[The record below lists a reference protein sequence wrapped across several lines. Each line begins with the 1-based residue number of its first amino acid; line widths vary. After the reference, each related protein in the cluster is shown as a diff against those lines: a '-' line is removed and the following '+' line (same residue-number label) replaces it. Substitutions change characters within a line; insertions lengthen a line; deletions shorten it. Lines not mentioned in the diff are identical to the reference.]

1 MLETLRK
8 KSRKSNI
15 IRVILSIIAVVA
27 LLAISKFAIFDVITG
42 PTKLDITANPDAYE
56 GMYVTIDTEFFLYD
70 YVEHTTTTTRK
81 YGGKTTSTNGYSYVA
96 FQSVNDYE
104 ADSSTWYFYSV
115 YLDKSKQSSMNAKM
129 NEAFEYWN
137 DETGK
142 IAPPDPV
149 TVTGTW
155 TKMDSEMERYFRSA
169 MTDLE
174 VTEGEYDKFYFYELD
189 TKNIGGL
196 NALLFWVVNAGAVA
210 LLLFAVL
217 SLFGL
222 FSNAYIKNIHQYL
235 QKDSTI
241 SMAAIEEDFNQAR
254 NIAKNVWVGR
264 KWTIYMDGAKAKILA
279 NKELIWGY
287 YYSRTGRNS
296 VSEMRLYTKAK
307 KLFHISLSEKDTQ
320 EILKIYAA
328 EQPHMVV
335 GYTSE
340 LEKMYN
346 KNFNGFLE
354 LQYNPAMRES
364 SEDPF
369 SNL

>member
-15 IRVILSIIAVVA
+15 IRVILSVIAVVA

-56 GMYVTIDTEFFLYD
+56 GTYVTIDAEYFLYD

-96 FQSVNDYE
+96 FQSVDNYE
-104 ADSSTWYFYSV
+104 ADTSTWYFYSI
-115 YLDKSKQSSMNAKM
+115 YLDKSKQSSMNLKM
-129 NEAFEYWN
+129 DQAFEYWS
-137 DETGK
+137 DETGTV
-142 IAPPDPV
+142 APPDPI

-155 TKMDSEMERYFRSA
+155 TKMDSQMEQYFRSA
-169 MTDLE
+169 MTELE

-196 NALLFWVVNAGAVA
+196 NAPLFWAVNAGAVA
-210 LLLFAVL
+210 LLLFAIL
-217 SLFGL
+217 SLLGL

-235 QKDSTI
+235 QKDNTT
-241 SMAAIEEDFNQAR
+241 SMAAIEADFNQAR
-254 NIAKNVWVGR
+254 VIAKNVWVGQ

-279 NKELIWGY
+279 NKDLIWGY

-296 VSEMRLYTKAK
+296 VSEMRLYTTAK
-307 KLFHISLSEKDTQ
+307 KLYHISLSEKDTQ

-328 EQPHMVV
+328 EQPQMVV

-346 KNFNGFLE
+346 KNYNGFLDIK
-354 LQYNPAMRES
+354 YNPAIKEAS
-364 SEDPF
+364 TDQFFNS
-369 SNL
+369 